1 MNIDGLIRK
10 YFGESG
16 APVSIELFDNDSI
29 FSVYKDIVNLL
40 KAKPDI
46 ELSVLQALSYCFYE
60 VLDNVLTHSE
70 KICGTVILRYLPD
83 DNRIQV
89 LVADDGIGIQKSLMC
104 NPAYNGISEKDAVLS
119 CIKDRVTDGKG
130 MGFGLYST
138 ARLVENA
145 GVVLEIISGS
155 SKMTYDG
162 IKTIADTCDYWQG
175 TIVYF
180 ELRSDKEIVPND
192 VVDNRTDCEGEF
204 NDMFLNTDSLD
215 NLW

>member
-10 YFGESG
+10 YFGENS
-16 APVSIELFDNDSI
+16 APVSIELISNPTYND
-29 FSVYKDIVNLL
+29 
-40 KAKPDI
+40 
-46 ELSVLQALSYCFYE
+46 
-60 VLDNVLTHSE
+60 
-70 KICGTVILRYLPD
+70 
-83 DNRIQV
+83 
-89 LVADDGIGIQKSLMC
+89 
-104 NPAYNGISEKDAVLS
+104 ISEKDAILS

-145 GVVLEIISGS
+145 GVVLEIVSGS

-162 IKTIADTCDYWQG
+162 TKTIADTCDYWQG

-180 ELRSDKEIVPND
+180 ELRSDKEIVPNY

>member
-10 YFGESG
+10 YFDESG
-16 APVSIELFDNDSI
+16 APVSIELFDNDPI
-29 FSVYKDIVNLL
+29 FSVYKDIVDLL
-40 KAKPDI
+40 KSKPDI

-60 VLDNVLTHSE
+60 VLDNVLTHSD
-70 KICGTVILRYLPD
+70 KICGTVILRYLPN

-89 LVADDGIGIQKSLMC
+89 LVADDGIGIQKSLMR

-145 GVVLEIISGS
+145 GVILEIVSGG

-162 IKTIADTCDYWQG
+162 INTMTDTCDYWQG

-180 ELRSDKEIVPND
+180 E
-192 VVDNRTDCEGEF
+192 
-204 NDMFLNTDSLD
+204 
-215 NLW
+215 